1 MSFVHS
7 LFQCNITL
15 RIDPSMISICDM
27 KKMLG
32 GVAKQNPQ
40 DSTYTVML
48 VNYLIYMYIS
58 TEVKYSKSL
67 LVLVA
72 TRF

>member
-1 MSFVHS
+1 
-7 LFQCNITL
+7 
-15 RIDPSMISICDM
+15 M

-58 TEVKYSKSL
+58 TEVKYSNSP

>member
-1 MSFVHS
+1 
-7 LFQCNITL
+7 
-15 RIDPSMISICDM
+15 MISICDM

-58 TEVKYSKSL
+58 TKVKYSNSP